1 MSQQHREVGYN
12 PLSDG
17 YMKKSHIPLPEETM
31 ALSVNPLADLVIC

>member
-12 PLSDG
+12 PLSDE

-31 ALSVNPLADLVIC
+31 AVSVNPSAEQVIS